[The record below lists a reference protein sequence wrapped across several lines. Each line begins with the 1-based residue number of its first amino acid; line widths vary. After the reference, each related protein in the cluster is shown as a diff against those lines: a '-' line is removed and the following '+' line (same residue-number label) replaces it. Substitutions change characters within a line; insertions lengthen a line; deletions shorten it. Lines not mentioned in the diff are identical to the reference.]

1 MKNPYMEDDSNYAV
15 NVGGC
20 IGESTKFEI
29 EYAIANGKVE
39 VFYQPIYSTAAQ
51 SFTSQCPLPC

>member
-29 EYAIANGKVE
+29 EYAIANGKKVE
-39 VFYQPIYSTAAQ
+39 YLELNI
-51 SFTSQCPLPC
+51 

>member
-1 MKNPYMEDDSNYAV
+1 MEDDSNFAV

-29 EYAIANGKVE
+29 EYAIANGKKVE
-39 VFYQPIYSTAAQ
+39 YLELNI
-51 SFTSQCPLPC
+51 